1 MKSSG
6 FIRENI
12 RPRSVESFAFAW
24 GDSTAMNPYTVCGG
38 TPMTT
43 TPMATLIATRRKAL
57 GLTQQQLAEKLHLTN
72 KAISKWETGEGLPD
86 ISVLKDLAAVLQIST
101 DELLG
106 ASTQHLPP
114 QTTENHAKRSLPKTG
129 RMALRIAMLACL
141 LLPFVNVPLSDVL
154 PDWLGLD
161 ATFDGLFGHDVTAS
175 VTGWQMINLSTTG
188 LLLIGGILVEAILL
202 VLDAFNQLEVISRHM
217 RLIAHGALIG
227 FALALIIVTIILKL
241 SPQIG
246 MILWLVFS
254 LSLNLTQL
262 RSLKTSN

>member
-1 MKSSG
+1 
-6 FIRENI
+6 
-12 RPRSVESFAFAW
+12 
-24 GDSTAMNPYTVCGG
+24 
-38 TPMTT
+38 MTM

-86 ISVLKDLAAVLQIST
+86 ISVLKDLADVLHVST

-106 ASTQHLPP
+106 ASTLTPP
-114 QTTENHAKRSLPKTG
+114 ATPLTPTRTLPKAL
-129 RMALRIAMLACL
+129 RLSLRIAVLACL
-141 LLPFVNVPLSDVL
+141 VLPFVNVPLSDVL

-161 ATFDGLFGHDVTAS
+161 GVFDGIFGNDVTAS
-175 VTGWQMINLSTTG
+175 VAGWQMINLSTTG
-188 LLLIGGILVEAILL
+188 LLLSGGVIVEAVLL
-202 VLDAFNQLEVISRHM
+202 VLDALNQLDRISPLM
-217 RLIAHGALIG
+217 RKIAHGTLIG
-227 FALALIIVTIILKL
+227 LAVSLMIVSIILNL

-262 RSLKTSN
+262 RTVHLAN